1 MTALV
6 IIVSNINTCR
16 TAVTDEESDKEVD
29 DDKDKASVSINSL
42 NRRVT
47 NL

>member
-1 MTALV
+1 MV
-6 IIVSNINTCR
+6 IKVSNINICR

-29 DDKDKASVSINSL
+29 DDKDKASVSIKSQ